1 MAAKKGPGKSNRKGI
16 SLLELNDI
24 FPTEQAATEW
34 FEKIYWPT
42 ERCCGHCGS
51 VKTSEVPNRKP
62 MPYWC
67 KDCRSYFSVK
77 TGTTL
82 EKSNL
87 PLRKWAFAVY
97 LYVTHLKS
105 VSSMKLH
112 RDLQITQ
119 KTAWFMLHRLRQAWD
134 ASGVE
139 SFKGPVEVDETFVGG
154 SEKNKHE
161 SKKLHAGKGPVGK
174 TIVAGIKD
182 RKTNKIRASVVP
194 DTGQKTLRAFIATR
208 TATGAAIYTDE
219 HPGYGGIPNRVAVHH
234 GVKEYVNQMA
244 HTQGI
249 ESFWS
254 MLKRAHKGTFHK
266 LSPKHLDRYV
276 QEFASKH
283 NIRELDTLNQMQSVA
298 AGLIGRN
305 LLYKELIADN
315 GLASQARS

>member
-1 MAAKKGPGKSNRKGI
+1 MVTKKGPGKSNRKGI
-16 SLLELNDI
+16 SLLELNNI
-24 FPTEQAATEW
+24 FPTEQSATEW
-34 FEKIYWPT
+34 FEKILWPT

-51 VKTSEVPNRKP
+51 VKTREVPDQTP

-67 KDCRSYFSVK
+67 SDCRSYFSVR

-82 EKSNL
+82 ENSRL

-112 RDLQITQ
+112 RDLQVTQ

-139 SFKGPVEVDETFVGG
+139 PFKGPVEVDETFVGG
-154 SEKNKHE
+154 KETNKHE
-161 SKKLHAGKGPVGK
+161 SKKLRSGKGPAGK

-182 RKTNKIRASVVP
+182 RQTNRISASVVP
-194 DTGQKTLRAFIATR
+194 NTGQETLREFIASR
-208 TATGAAIYTDE
+208 TASGVAIYTDE
-219 HPGYGGIPNRVAVHH
+219 HPGYGGLPNHTVIRHSA
-234 GVKEYVNQMA
+234 KEYVKQMA
-244 HTQGI
+244 HTNGV

-283 NIRELDTLNQMQSVA
+283 NIRKLDTREQMQAVV
-298 AGLIGRN
+298 AGLVGRN
-305 LLYKELIADN
+305 LLYRDLITDN
-315 GLASQARS
+315 GLPSHARS